1 MPLACQRD
9 LFDLPDGVAYLN
21 SASQSP
27 CLKASFEA
35 GQRGLLR
42 TLHPWTPERADLGP
56 EMERC
61 RTLFGGLIGATADD
75 IAICFSTSYGI
86 ATAAANLRLEAGK
99 DVLMLGGQF
108 PSNVYAWIRL
118 ARIAGGDVRL
128 VQRGE
133 DFDWTGPVLESLD
146 DGVGIV
152 ALPNCHW
159 SDGAL
164 VDLETVSAECRRRG
178 IPLVVDATQSIAA
191 RPFDLK
197 KVQADFVVASGYK
210 WLLCPDTMGFMYVAP
225 KHQRGMPLEL
235 NQQARTGAPSMES
248 GDGLGGELKPS
259 ARRYDMG
266 AADSMV
272 HMPMSV
278 TALEQ
283 IAEWTPAAIHE
294 YLSGLVDAVADK
306 AAERGLKYPPKER
319 RIGHFIGLYRDTPW
333 PEGLEQKM
341 AGRGV
346 HICFRNNALRISP
359 YLFNDMG
366 DVDRLFEALVAELA

>member
-1 MPLACQRD
+1 MPLSCQRA
-9 LFDLPDGVAYLN
+9 LFDLPDDITYLN

-27 CLKASFEA
+27 ALGTSFE
-35 GQRGLLR
+35 GGMRGLR
-42 TLHPWTPERADLGP
+42 RKLHPWTPERANLAS

-61 RTLFGGLIGATADD
+61 RSLFGGLIGAETDD
-75 IAICFSTSYGI
+75 VAIVFSTSYGI
-86 ATAAANLRLEAGK
+86 ATAAANLRLEPGK

-128 VQRGE
+128 VRRGE

-159 SDGAL
+159 SDGSL
-164 VDLETVSAECRRRG
+164 VDLEAVSAECRRRG

-191 RPFDLK
+191 RPFDLRT
-197 KVQADFVVASGYK
+197 VQADFVVASGYK

-225 KHQRGMPLEL
+225 KHHRGMPLEL
-235 NQQARTGAPSMES
+235 NQQSRIDAPSMES
-248 GDGLGGELKPS
+248 GDGIGGALKPN

-266 AADSMV
+266 AADSMI

-278 TALEQ
+278 AALEQ
-283 IAEWTPAAIHE
+283 ITDWTPAAIHA
-294 YLSGLVDAVADK
+294 YLTELVDAVADR
-306 AAERGLKYPPKER
+306 AAERGLIHPAKNR
-319 RIGHFIGLYRDTPW
+319 RIGHFIGLYRETPW
-333 PEGLEQKM
+333 PDGLAQKL
-341 AGRGV
+341 AARGI
-346 HICFRNNALRISP
+346 HISFRNNALRISP
-359 YLFNDMG
+359 YLFNDM
-366 DVDRLFEALVAELA
+366 DDIDRLFEALDAELA